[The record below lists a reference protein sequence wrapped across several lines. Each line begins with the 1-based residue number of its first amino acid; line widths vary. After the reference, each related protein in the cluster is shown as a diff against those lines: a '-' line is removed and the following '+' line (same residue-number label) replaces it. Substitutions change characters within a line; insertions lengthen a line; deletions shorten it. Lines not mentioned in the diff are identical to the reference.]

1 MEELRV
7 ENNTILKR
15 NIKNENTSYK
25 VKICDK
31 TYSGQREKEIH
42 GTV

>member
-7 ENNTILKR
+7 ENKTILKR
-15 NIKNENTSYK
+15 NIKDKNTSYK
-25 VKICDK
+25 VKIWYK
-31 TYSGQREKEIH
+31 TYSGQRETEIH